1 MRPRIGLR
9 DFFVEGRQCT
19 FDPSRVLG
27 NERNDL
33 CMNFTVNLIFCGLL
47 LAITLGVA
55 LYRKWLEDHCDHY
68 IHLHNDSHD
77 NGVINTQQDL
87 CRRLEMMGKL
97 QTYLIAATIAYAVI
111 IAAMGIYSAWIT
123 AGNPT

>member
-1 MRPRIGLR
+1 MNLTLHLI
-9 DFFVEGRQCT
+9 
-19 FDPSRVLG
+19 
-27 NERNDL
+27 L
-33 CMNFTVNLIFCGLL
+33 CGVL

-77 NGVINTQQDL
+77 AGVISTQQAL
-87 CRRLEMMGKL
+87 CKRLEGMGRL

-111 IAAMGIYSAWIT
+111 IAGMGVYIAWQT